1 MAVLPD
7 IGVALKSL
15 ILKIL
20 NVFLWLKIPARLD
33 LKQTILFMDG
43 HCLSGQIRKYG
54 DASKPSRRPSGKAR
68 KLRHIGNI

>member
-1 MAVLPD
+1 MAILPD

-20 NVFLWLKIPARLD
+20 NVFLRLKIPARLD

-43 HCLSGQIRKYG
+43 H
-54 DASKPSRRPSGKAR
+54 
-68 KLRHIGNI
+68 